1 MQTLSKGSFALG
13 DDDNDKVDFNLSSW
27 MEYINANETIRT
39 SRWWHDDIKLE
50 CDDIVMQ
57 WILYPFHDNDDIVMV
72 PLIVLITN
80 RHRLVRMEIYFVAAN
95 PLCRRR
101 LVRTSP

>member
-1 MQTLSKGSFALG
+1 
-13 DDDNDKVDFNLSSW
+13 

-39 SRWWHDDIKLE
+39 SRWWHDDVKLQ

-57 WILYPFHDNDDIVMV
+57 WMLYPFHDDDDIVMV

-95 PLCRRR
+95 PLCRR
-101 LVRTSP
+101 LVRMSP